1 MSRGNYQDVLA
12 KVRAWVAENS
22 DQQFDVWA
30 PRWQL
35 ADAVP
40 DAWVGRPGSRSQ
52 LADTYC
58 QQVLRALY
66 VLVDEGVLVKVGER
80 NDARYM
86 TPAVRDRQVQAAREA
101 GERHAAKV
109 EHYRQL
115 KLELAGAHF
124 LDISHSQLDI
134 RLSEED
140 WERLIDTYLRDD
152 GGN

>member
-12 KVRAWVAENS
+12 KVRAWVAENG

-101 GERHAAKV
+101 GERHAAQV
-109 EHYRQL
+109 LRWRNARDG
-115 KLELAGAHF
+115 LARAGF
-124 LDISHSQLDI
+124 LSVSTSQLDI
-134 RLSEED
+134 RLPLEE
-140 WERLIDTYLRDD
+140 WERLISQYLDD